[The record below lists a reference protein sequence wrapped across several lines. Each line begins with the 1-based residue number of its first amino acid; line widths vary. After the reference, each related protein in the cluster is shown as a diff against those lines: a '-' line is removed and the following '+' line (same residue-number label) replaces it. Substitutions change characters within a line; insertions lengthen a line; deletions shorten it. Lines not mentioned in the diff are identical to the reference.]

1 MPAAAVQTPVPQSV
15 PRKRSCRNFAA
26 AGPRDSAIRN
36 DEKGHMKRGAT
47 RGFSLIEM
55 MVVVTLILIVSS
67 IAMMGIQPALQASRV
82 NSAYNTTIA
91 AIRQTR
97 DYAVAQRQ
105 VYTVTFNNAVAP
117 NTITITQAGNG
128 NVVTTYQLPTDV
140 SFEIIAGM
148 PTAGNAVPDGFG
160 AGNVA
165 IDFDQ
170 NIPAGVKNV
179 IYFQP
184 DGTAQDV
191 SGNLNNG
198 VLYIGRGTDLY
209 SSHAITV
216 WGATGRLR
224 GWKLYKVGVVPY
236 WSQS

>member
-1 MPAAAVQTPVPQSV
+1 M
-15 PRKRSCRNFAA
+15 RKDYMQRNT
-26 AGPRDSAIRN
+26 
-36 DEKGHMKRGAT
+36 T

-55 MVVVTLILIVSS
+55 MIVVTLILVVTS
-67 IAMMGIQPALQASRV
+67 IAVMGIQPALRYSRV
-82 NSAYNTTIA
+82 NNAYNTTLA

-105 VYTVTFNNAVAP
+105 VYTVTFNNGVAP

-128 NVVTTYQLPTDV
+128 NVVATYQLPTDV
-140 SFEIIAGM
+140 SFEVIAGM

-170 NIPAGVKNV
+170 GIPAGVKTV
-179 IYFQP
+179 IYFMP

-216 WGATGRLR
+216 WGATGRMR
-224 GWKLYKVGVVPY
+224 GWRLYKVGAVPY